1 MGQSYKIILNG
12 KFGINIELR
21 KTSSTCLSAD
31 RPIKFY
37 IMKKIT
43 LVLAFIGM
51 ITLQSCT
58 VNEDNV
64 NGIDNDT
71 ISEVF
76 EYTNVNFLPNSYTVV
91 LNYPHTIYSS
101 DMVLVYRLSDIFQ
114 GDDVWKLLPETYY
127 FDDGTLSFRY
137 DYNFTRYN
145 AEVKLEGYDLAGL
158 PPAVR
163 LSQVLR
169 VVVIPAYQANKMAAK
184 KVDFND
190 YNAVINTYNIDESKI
205 IKMQQ

>member
-1 MGQSYKIILNG
+1 MGQSYKFILNL

-43 LVLAFIGM
+43 LILAFIGM

-91 LNYPHTIYSS
+91 LNFPHTIYSS
-101 DMVLVYRLSDIFQ
+101 DMVLVYRLSDVFQ
-114 GDDVWKLLPETYY
+114 GEDVWKLLPETYY
-127 FDDGTLSFRY
+127 FNDGTLDFRY
-137 DYNFTRYN
+137 DYNFTRYD
-145 AEVKLEGYDLAGL
+145 AEVYMEGYDLAGL
-158 PPAVR
+158 SSAVR
-163 LSQVLR
+163 LNQVLR
-169 VVVIPAYQANKMAAK
+169 VVVIPAAFGKNGNINY
-184 KVDFND
+184 ND
-190 YNAVINTYNIDESKI
+190 YKSVINAYNIDESKI
-205 IKMQQ
+205 IKIQQ